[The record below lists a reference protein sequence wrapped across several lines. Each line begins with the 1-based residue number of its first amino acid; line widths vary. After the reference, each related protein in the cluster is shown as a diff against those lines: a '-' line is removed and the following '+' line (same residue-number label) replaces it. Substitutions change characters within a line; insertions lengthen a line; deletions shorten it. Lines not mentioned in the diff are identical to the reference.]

1 MDRKEKNIF
10 VYSGKGSSFLDDIT
24 FALDRMEVG
33 FSKIDERGVLRGKL
47 DDCDVLIIPGGWP
60 QKYSNNLG
68 KSGFQKIRK
77 FVKNGGKYIG
87 ICAGAYLA
95 SKKFE
100 LDDKESFKGLGIS
113 DVKVKME
120 VKKFLPGKLREI
132 EFVSDSALTKGFAK
146 QLKMWYENGPMMS
159 ARKEEVKAQFDKSS
173 AAIVQSKYGKGSVI
187 LFSPHPEGSIDGGI
201 DPEKTGTID
210 LLMNAISANFQ
221 AKTI

>member
-24 FALDRMEVG
+24 FALERMEVG
-33 FSKIDERGVLRGKL
+33 FSKIDERGVLNGKL
-47 DDCDVLIIPGGWP
+47 DGCDVLIIPGGWP
-60 QKYSNNLG
+60 QKYSKNLG
-68 KSGFQKIRK
+68 DEGFQKIRN
-77 FVKNGGKYIG
+77 FVRKGGKYIG

-100 LDDKESFKGLGIS
+100 LDDNESFRGLGIS

-120 VKKFLPGKLREI
+120 VKKFLPGKMRGI
-132 EFVSDSALTKGFAK
+132 EFVSDSAIMKGCAK
-146 QLKMWYENGPMMS
+146 QLKIWYENGPMMT
-159 ARKEEVKAQFDKSS
+159 ARKNEIKAQFDNSS
-173 AAIVQSKYGKGSVI
+173 AAIVQSRYGKGYVI

-201 DPEKTGTID
+201 DPEKSGTIE
-210 LLMNAISANFQ
+210 LLMNAISSQ